1 MFKKSPL
8 ANKWWN
14 DKRPVMK
21 NINVPTY
28 ITGTWTNTMHGMG
41 AIRGWLEVASSQK
54 WLRWHPWQEW
64 YDLWGNPQAKEEL
77 FQFMD
82 HFLQGKDNGWEKT
95 PPVRMAV
102 LRFGEPDPNKPQSYE
117 NVIEDDFPIPR
128 TEYKSMYFN
137 SSGELSEI
145 APSESSVLSYNS
157 ESAESVSFT
166 HTFSETTRLVGLP
179 KAVVYMSCP
188 DHDDMDIYIQLE
200 KLSKSGE
207 PMVNLN
213 IPCKHPSSTYL
224 IDNILIPE
232 FRGGASHQVILRVH
246 TKGSNRSSTIP
257 WP

>member
-1 MFKKSPL
+1 
-8 ANKWWN
+8 
-14 DKRPVMK
+14 
-21 NINVPTY
+21 
-28 ITGTWTNTMHGMG
+28 
-41 AIRGWLEVASSQK
+41 
-54 WLRWHPWQEW
+54 
-64 YDLWGNPQAKEEL
+64 
-77 FQFMD
+77 
-82 HFLQGKDNGWEKT
+82 
-95 PPVRMAV
+95 
-102 LRFGEPDPNKPQSYE
+102 
-117 NVIEDDFPIPR
+117 
-128 TEYKSMYFN
+128 MYFN

-232 FRGGASHQVILRVH
+232 FRGGASHQVIFRVH